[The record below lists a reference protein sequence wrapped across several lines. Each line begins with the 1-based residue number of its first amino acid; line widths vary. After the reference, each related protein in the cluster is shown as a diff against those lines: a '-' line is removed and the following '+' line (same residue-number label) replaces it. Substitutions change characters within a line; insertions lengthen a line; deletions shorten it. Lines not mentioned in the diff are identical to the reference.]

1 MIDIKRTM
9 IANAPQQIEDMSI
22 LLFEGEVY
30 AHRFLIA
37 PLPGISFSGCEVT
50 ARFVRAD
57 HQNVAVGGSVSSQ
70 GEACVV
76 LTPACYAVPGYY
88 KLFIYVV
95 SNEETVCVYA
105 CTGPVQ
111 ATVGANGSAG
121 EIPEPI
127 IESYG
132 GGSGDSRYR
141 FEGGPNGTYDTQ
153 RGITITND
161 GRLYTLSG
169 TGSTNDLVSIAPL
182 DGCVAYNNRSATVR
196 LKKGRSYRFS
206 LQVSQYPTYHSGGET
221 VTDYGAIRL
230 GVYKGTVNGTQFIT
244 CNRNAANWDTPG
256 NVWTY
261 YCEQDEDVWL
271 KLDISTGKRAD
282 DETQGYNMTG
292 VKVLVGFGETDGTEA
307 GHVNKDWTYYG
318 DTKMK
323 VAPGKVLTIGSTT
336 LSEAQLQALLALLT

>member
-22 LLFEGEVY
+22 LLFEGEAY

-37 PLPGISFSGCEVT
+37 PPPGISFSGCEVT

-95 SNEETVCVYA
+95 SNQETVCVYA

-141 FEGGPNGTYDTQ
+141 FEGGPNGTYTKN
-153 RGITITND
+153 GVTITND

-169 TGSTNDLVSIAPL
+169 TGDSTGLASIAVL
-182 DGCVAYNNRSATVR
+182 DGCVNASEKEAVAH
-196 LKKGRSYRFS
+196 LKKGHSYRFS
-206 LQVSQYPTYHSGGET
+206 MQVSKYPTYQSDGET
-221 VTDYGAIRL
+221 LNDYSAFVL
-230 GVYKGTVNGTQFIT
+230 YLMKGDSTVLLNIHPT
-244 CNRNAANWDTPG
+244 AAAYGSPL
-256 NVWTY
+256 NVNTY

-271 KLDISTGKRAD
+271 RLAITCGKSVSG
-282 DETQGYNMTG
+282 ELQGYNMAG
-292 VKVLVGFGETDGTEA
+292 IKVLVGFGETDGTEV
-307 GHVNKDWTYYG
+307 GQVNKNWTYYG

-323 VAPGKVLTIGSTT
+323 VAPGRTLTIGSTT
-336 LSEAQLQALLALLT
+336 LSEAQLQALLALIN